1 MVSLPLLGC
10 AAALSEPPPL
20 SDLTGTR
27 RDDTVRI
34 DQLLAEAERRFAR
47 REVEAVR
54 RSADLWLQVADS
66 DERRGEGLIG
76 ATRAHIWLSG
86 HEEQK
91 EARLAAAVS
100 AVQSAQWCERIAPDD
115 PSCIYYL
122 VLALGVQARERRSTG
137 HDALKEMVERLEHLI
152 EHAPVLDHA
161 GPHRVL
167 ALVLLR
173 SPGWPSGPGDSEL
186 GLEHA
191 VNAVHIDPEYPPNQL
206 CFGEALAATDSRDES
221 FRAYERGAKLARAW
235 MESGEIDAKEWLAEA
250 EQALARHRGE

>member
-1 MVSLPLLGC
+1 MVSLPLFGC

-20 SDLTGTR
+20 SELTGTR
-27 RDDTVRI
+27 PDDTVRI
-34 DQLLAEAERRFAR
+34 DRLLAEAERRFAR

-54 RSADLWLQVADS
+54 RSADLWLQ
-66 DERRGEGLIG
+66 
-76 ATRAHIWLSG
+76 
-86 HEEQK
+86 EQK

-122 VLALGVQARERRSTG
+122 ALALGVQARERRSTG

-191 VNAVHIDPEYPPNQL
+191 VNAVHIDPDYPPNQL
-206 CFGEALAATDSRDES
+206 CFGEALAATGSRDES
-221 FRAYERGAKLARAW
+221 FRAYERGANLARAW
-235 MESGEIDAKEWLAEA
+235 MESGEIDAKQWLAEA